1 MERITSNINKRHP
14 KKTKDLGNITDMLRA
29 EKEHQEAEEEN
40 ELPEKIT
47 FAAIIS
53 DRSG

>member
-1 MERITSNINKRHP
+1 M
-14 KKTKDLGNITDMLRA
+14 GNITNMLRE
-29 EKEHQEAEEEN
+29 EKEHHEAEKEN

>member
-1 MERITSNINKRHP
+1 M
-14 KKTKDLGNITDMLRA
+14 GNIINMLRA
-29 EKEHQEAEEEN
+29 EKEKHHEAEKEN

-47 FAAIIS
+47 FAAILS

>member
-1 MERITSNINKRHP
+1 MV
-14 KKTKDLGNITDMLRA
+14 NITNMLKA
-29 EKEHQEAEEEN
+29 EKEHHEFEKKN

-47 FAAIIS
+47 FAAILS